1 MRAVSLVAPRRA
13 EVVEVPVP
21 VAGPGEVLV
30 GVERVGLCGTDVE
43 LFEGTM
49 AYLQTGRST
58 YPLRPGH
65 EWAGTVVEL
74 GAGVSQ
80 KWAATRVTG
89 DTMLG
94 DGTCERCRRGRQ
106 HLCEQR
112 AELGLHGRDGALA
125 EFVVVPASGLHRLP
139 DNVDVAQGAM
149 VEPGGNALRAF
160 QAASVGQGDPVLVM
174 GPGTI
179 GLLVALF
186 ARAAGARVHLLG
198 LPGPDLDFAR
208 SLGFDAVWTRDD
220 LPDVPFQ
227 AVVDASTAPSLPAL
241 AGELVEPGGRVVWIG
256 LAGEPSL
263 VDARTLALKDV
274 TAVGILSASPAL
286 VGTIAAYA
294 DASVDP
300 RPLVAATVGLEQVAD
315 VLAGARPPDAERGPK
330 VHVDPRA

>member
-1 MRAVSLVAPRRA
+1 MRAVSLVGLRRA

-21 VAGPGEVLV
+21 RPGPGEVLV

-43 LFEGTM
+43 LFDGSM
-49 AYLQTGRST
+49 AYLHSGVSS

-65 EWAGTVVEL
+65 EWAGTVVDL
-74 GAGVSQ
+74 GPGVARD
-80 KWAATRVTG
+80 WTAARVTG

-94 DGTCERCRRGRQ
+94 DGTCTRCQRGRQ

-125 EFVVVPASGLHRLP
+125 EYVVVPASGLHRLP
-139 DNVDVAQGAM
+139 DEVDMTQGAM

-160 QAASVGQGDPVLVM
+160 QAAAVNAGDPMLVM

-186 ARAAGARVHLLG
+186 ARAAGADVHVLG
-198 LPGPDLDFAR
+198 LPGPELEFAR
-208 SLGFDAVWTRDD
+208 SLGFDAAWTLEE

-227 AVVDASTAPSLPAL
+227 AVVDASTAAALPAL
-241 AGELVEPGGRVVWIG
+241 AGELVEPRGRVVWIG

-263 VDARTLALKDV
+263 VDTRALALKDV

-286 VGTIAAYA
+286 PGTIAAYA
-294 DASVDP
+294 DGSVDP
-300 RPLVAATVGLEQVAD
+300 RPLVASTVGLGQVHD
-315 VLAGARPPDAERGPK
+315 VLSGSRPSGAGPGPK
-330 VHVDPRA
+330 VHIDPRS